1 MPDADAELDAAIARS
16 HEALDHFMRGD
27 PKPLQSLFS
36 RRDDVSLGNPFGPF
50 VRGWADV
57 EATMGR
63 AATNY
68 RDGEAVGFDRISE
81 DRSEGL
87 AYIVETE
94 RFRAKVGASDAV
106 SSLALRC
113 TTVLRREDGDWRI
126 VHRHA
131 DPITGARAAESIIPQ
146 RQV

>member
-1 MPDADAELDAAIARS
+1 MPEADTDLDTVIARS

-36 RRDDVSLGNPFGPF
+36 RRDDVTLGNPFGPF
-50 VRGWADV
+50 ARGWADV

-68 RDGEAVGFDRISE
+68 RDGEAVGFDRLSE
-81 DRSEGL
+81 NRGETL

-94 RFRAKVGASDAV
+94 RFRAKVGASDTM

-113 TTVLRREDGDWRI
+113 TTVLRREDGGWRI

-131 DPITGARAAESIIPQ
+131 DPITGARPAKSIIPPAG
-146 RQV
+146 